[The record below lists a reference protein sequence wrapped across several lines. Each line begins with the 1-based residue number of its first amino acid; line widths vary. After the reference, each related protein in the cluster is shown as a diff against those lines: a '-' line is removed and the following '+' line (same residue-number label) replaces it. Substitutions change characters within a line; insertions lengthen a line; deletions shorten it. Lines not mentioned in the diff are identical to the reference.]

1 MTMMTAPAAH
11 PAPSAPEHL
20 SASDLFRRPIL
31 VASDGTPTSL
41 AALRIGASLAHR
53 YEARVHVVAV
63 LDPLLYAMP
72 ARGADIGGVVGGGVV
87 GGGAELLRMA
97 STQRLKDVR
106 DQIGDVSGGAEWP
119 VEIRVGAAASYVTSE
134 ARANDATMVV
144 VGLRPHS
151 TLDRVFG
158 GETALRVMR
167 QSRVPVL
174 AVVPTLTELPSRVVA
189 AVDFSRSSLRAAHA
203 AASLVADG
211 GTFFLAYVRPPM
223 HPRTEDTEGLGVI
236 YSQGVAA
243 AFARMSAEL
252 WLPPRVRVQTVFL
265 EGAPAAELTRFADRS
280 GADLISVGS
289 HRHGMVD
296 RLILG
301 SVTADLVRSAARSLL
316 VCPPSEKRD

>member
-1 MTMMTAPAAH
+1 MTLTTAPAAQ
-11 PAPSAPEHL
+11 PASNAQTHL
-20 SASDLFRRPIL
+20 GASDLFRRPIL
-31 VASDGTPTSL
+31 VASDGTQTSL
-41 AALRIGASLAHR
+41 AALRIGATLAHR
-53 YEARVHVVAV
+53 YEGSVHVVTV
-63 LDPLLYAMP
+63 LDPLLYTVP
-72 ARGADIGGVVGGGVV
+72 ARGTDIGGGV
-87 GGGAELLRMA
+87 GGGAELLRLA

-106 DQIGDVSGGAEWP
+106 DQIRDVSGDAEWP

-134 ARANDATMVV
+134 AQVHDATMVV
-144 VGLRPHS
+144 MGLRPRS

-174 AVVPTLTELPSRVVA
+174 AVVPTLTELPARVVA

-203 AASLVADG
+203 AANLVADG
-211 GTFFLAYVRPPM
+211 GTFFLAYVQPPL

-243 AFARMSAEL
+243 AFGRMSAEL

-265 EGAPAAELTRFADRS
+265 EGTPAAELTRFADRAS
-280 GADLISVGS
+280 ADLISVGS
-289 HRHGMVD
+289 HRHGMID

-301 SVTADLVRSAARSLL
+301 SVTADLVRGAARSLL
-316 VCPPSEKRD
+316 VCPPSGTRD